1 MGQAVSGGPCNVPFR
16 SCRQTGVQGQ
26 VVGRCSLTRRAER
39 ASRPGTLM
47 SRARMVPVVARAWK
61 AEARVPAA
69 RVRSK
74 AIAAQTSQAL
84 LGPNLRRLLDGVTAA
99 RPQARAGHP

>member
-1 MGQAVSGGPCNVPFR
+1 
-16 SCRQTGVQGQ
+16 
-26 VVGRCSLTRRAER
+26 
-39 ASRPGTLM
+39 
-47 SRARMVPVVARAWK
+47 MVPVVARAWK

-99 RPQARAGHP
+99 RPQARAGPSGKFDAASQGGGRHAQVQGLDLNRVRER